1 MTDPLTT
8 QAIAA
13 LSRGH
18 GLFAGGVSGADIDA
32 PQIQQYANA
41 ISWVA
46 NAVPTAAAYRWR
58 GAARALRRLAN
69 TDEALAQIMA
79 AAQIDHAHAR
89 TATRALLEAAK
100 TDAMAL
106 TDTPLGRREAMARMA
121 ARLRA
126 QHRHIARCR
135 SRARLLGLRLRR
147 LRYLRTAAARRPQ
160 VTTPGGRAQ
169 VLAAIQKALDIK
181 GVHDPAARARWTR
194 GMDLV
199 ARRESNYNANA
210 INHWDSNAARG
221 TPQQGRLA
229 VHRSDVRGLSRAGHV
244 DQHPRFGRPGVR
256 VHQLR
261 ERPLRGGRRRIE
273 SGRSDPAGRS
283 SPQPQGVLRMPLSLS
298 NRDQNSGHLF
308 YNRRLRAATTRFSV
322 RMKHDDRKQTAALA
336 LSMVLVAI
344 AAGWMMLLNVLKPTG
359 IVGDSAIIGDR
370 DSGALYAR
378 IDGRLYPALN
388 LTSARLATGTAGQP
402 TWVKPAE
409 IAKYPTGPLVGIP
422 GAPAAMPVN
431 RGAVSAWAVCDTA
444 GRPRSADKPVVT
456 SIAGPITG
464 GGRATHLRDD
474 AGLLVT
480 FDGST
485 YVIWGGKRSQIDP
498 TNRAVTLSLGL
509 DPGVTSPI
517 QISRALFDGLPAT
530 EPLRVPA
537 VPEAGTPSTWVPGAR
552 VGSVLQ
558 AQTAGGGS
566 QFYVLLPDGVQKIS
580 SFVADLLRSANSY
593 GAAAPRVVTPDVLVH
608 TPQVTSLPVE
618 YYPAGRL
625 NFVDTA
631 ADPTTCVSWEKA
643 STDPQARV
651 AVYNGRGLPVPPSM
665 DSRIVRLV
673 RDDRAPAS
681 VVATQVLVLP
691 GAANFVTSTSGV
703 ITAESRESLFWVS
716 GNGVRFG
723 IANDEATLRALGLD
737 PGAAVQAPWPLLRTF
752 AAGPALSRDAA
763 LLARDTVPTL
773 GQVAIVTTTAK
784 AGA

>member
-1 MTDPLTT
+1 
-8 QAIAA
+8 
-13 LSRGH
+13 
-18 GLFAGGVSGADIDA
+18 
-32 PQIQQYANA
+32 
-41 ISWVA
+41 
-46 NAVPTAAAYRWR
+46 
-58 GAARALRRLAN
+58 
-69 TDEALAQIMA
+69 
-79 AAQIDHAHAR
+79 
-89 TATRALLEAAK
+89 
-100 TDAMAL
+100 
-106 TDTPLGRREAMARMA
+106 
-121 ARLRA
+121 
-126 QHRHIARCR
+126 
-135 SRARLLGLRLRR
+135 
-147 LRYLRTAAARRPQ
+147 
-160 VTTPGGRAQ
+160 
-169 VLAAIQKALDIK
+169 
-181 GVHDPAARARWTR
+181 
-194 GMDLV
+194 
-199 ARRESNYNANA
+199 
-210 INHWDSNAARG
+210 
-221 TPQQGRLA
+221 
-229 VHRSDVRGLSRAGHV
+229 
-244 DQHPRFGRPGVR
+244 
-256 VHQLR
+256 
-261 ERPLRGGRRRIE
+261 
-273 SGRSDPAGRS
+273 
-283 SPQPQGVLRMPLSLS
+283 MPLSLS

-558 AQTAGGGS
+558 AQTPAG
-566 QFYVLLPDGVQKIS
+566 QAS
-580 SFVADLLRSANSY
+580 SMCCCPTGCKRSAASWPICC
-593 GAAAPRVVTPDVLVH
+593 AARTP
-608 TPQVTSLPVE
+608 T
-618 YYPAGRL
+618 GR
-625 NFVDTA
+625 
-631 ADPTTCVSWEKA
+631 
-643 STDPQARV
+643 RR
-651 AVYNGRGLPVPPSM
+651 RG
-665 DSRIVRLV
+665 
-673 RDDRAPAS
+673 
-681 VVATQVLVLP
+681 
-691 GAANFVTSTSGV
+691 
-703 ITAESRESLFWVS
+703 W
-716 GNGVRFG
+716 
-723 IANDEATLRALGLD
+723 
-737 PGAAVQAPWPLLRTF
+737 
-752 AAGPALSRDAA
+752 
-763 LLARDTVPTL
+763 
-773 GQVAIVTTTAK
+773 
-784 AGA
+784 